1 MPLPPLIEE
10 IARRF
15 KEKLQ
20 TACGDRV
27 LEVRLF
33 GSMARG
39 DFHEASDLDVFVMV
53 DSRELALVD
62 AISTAAWET
71 GYEMELPFSIS
82 PLIMAR
88 DHFEELHRRERRIAR
103 DILTEGIAV

>member
-1 MPLPPLIEE
+1 MLSPPIEE
-10 IARRF
+10 VARRF
-15 KEKLQ
+15 KEKLHA
-20 TACGDRV
+20 ACGERV
-27 LEVRLF
+27 LQVRLF

-53 DSRELALVD
+53 DRREMSLVD
-62 AISTAAWET
+62 AISTAAWEI
-71 GYEMELPFSIS
+71 GYEMDLPFSVS

-88 DHFEELHRRERRIAR
+88 DHFEDLHRRERRIAR